1 MKECFVA
8 AVSSRDWYVLMQPPY
23 LTATWEFTL
32 LKEPICLL
40 KGVFKEN
47 KKRVGQET

>member
-1 MKECFVA
+1 MKKCFVP
-8 AVSSRDWYVLMQPPY
+8 AVSRRDWYVLMRPPY

-32 LKEPICLL
+32 LKEPNCLL

-47 KKRVGQET
+47 RNGLGQET